1 MSNPITLSPADLET
15 LVKIIDL
22 GSNRGIFNGPDLS
35 PVGAVRDR
43 LVQTITEAKKSA
55 GAEFKAETTG
65 NAH

>member
-1 MSNPITLSPADLET
+1 MPNPITLSAADLET

-43 LVQTITEAKKSA
+43 LVQIINAASTESGDA
-55 GAEFKAETTG
+55 
-65 NAH
+65 